1 MDTLGDMTAFVR
13 VVEARTF
20 TAAAQRLGWSK
31 SVVSRRLA
39 ELEERL
45 GARLLN
51 RSTRRLSLTEAGR
64 AYYDRCVRILADI
77 EETEASV
84 ASLHAEPRGQLS
96 INAPMSFGMLHLPSA
111 IAEFMASYPEVGVDL
126 VLNDRFVDL
135 VEEGVDLAIRLTLN
149 DRFVDLID
157 EGYDLALRIG
167 TLADSALYARKLAA
181 CRRVLAASPD
191 YLARH
196 GEPRHPGDLA
206 HHECL
211 VYSMNSNADIWRL
224 TGPDGQQINARIA
237 GRLSAN
243 NGDVL
248 RDVAVAG
255 GGIVLSPTFLICDQ
269 LADGSL
275 VPVLTSYGPSD
286 IPLHAVYPH
295 NRHLSAKVRAF
306 VDFLA
311 ARFAPD
317 PPWEQAIRD
326 RAAA

>member
-126 VLNDRFVDL
+126 V
-135 VEEGVDLAIRLTLN
+135 LN

-326 RAAA
+326 RAVA

>member
-126 VLNDRFVDL
+126 V
-135 VEEGVDLAIRLTLN
+135 LN

>member
-135 VEEGVDLAIRLTLN
+135 
-149 DRFVDLID
+149 ID

-255 GGIVLSPTFLICDQ
+255 GGIVLSPTLLICGQ

>member
-111 IAEFMASYPEVGVDL
+111 IAEFMASYPEGGVDL
-126 VLNDRFVDL
+126 V
-135 VEEGVDLAIRLTLN
+135 LN

-255 GGIVLSPTFLICDQ
+255 RGIVLSPTFLICDQ

-275 VPVLTSYGPSD
+275 VPVLTSYGPGD

>member
-135 VEEGVDLAIRLTLN
+135 
-149 DRFVDLID
+149 ID

-191 YLARH
+191 YLAHH

-269 LADGSL
+269 LAVGSL

>member
-96 INAPMSFGMLHLPSA
+96 INAPMSFGMRHLPSA
-111 IAEFMASYPEVGVDL
+111 IADFMANYPEVSIDL
-126 VLNDRFVDL
+126 V
-135 VEEGVDLAIRLTLN
+135 LN

-206 HHECL
+206 HHQCL
-211 VYSMNSNADIWRL
+211 VYSMNSNADTWRL

-237 GRLSAN
+237 GRLSVN

-248 RDVAVAG
+248 REVAVSG
-255 GGIVLSPTFLICDQ
+255 RGIVLLPSFLICDQ

-275 VPVLTSYGPSD
+275 VPVLTPYGPSD

-311 ARFAPD
+311 ARFAPE